1 MRVVVERAEKRG
13 EGNHELC
20 GSERICSLTAIESI
34 LMHPT
39 KGAHEPHMYFNNMLL
54 RSAVTLVV
62 GILEYEC
69 LVIRIRRASA
79 APLWGAMMK
88 DGG

>member
-1 MRVVVERAEKRG
+1 MQKNVVKGTMNYVAASG
-13 EGNHELC
+13 Y
-20 GSERICSLTAIESI
+20 CSLTAIESI

-39 KGAHEPHMYFNNMLL
+39 KGAHEPHLYFNNMLL

>member
-1 MRVVVERAEKRG
+1 MQKNVVKGTMNYVAASGFARSR
-13 EGNHELC
+13 
-20 GSERICSLTAIESI
+20 TAIESI

-39 KGAHEPHMYFNNMLL
+39 KGAHEPHLYFNNMLL